1 MDAQLDAQLD
11 VGEAPRDVNAA
22 AAGTEAAI
30 SMPHDSMVTV
40 RLSEPPALH
49 VDTRSSVLATG
60 HARVASIAEKEI
72 VEVHTESIGTPDITL
87 EDVRENDTDTQ
98 EDSPRITMMDANG
111 NEVESPS
118 GSESAASRNGESRRG
133 SDSSS
138 GSEVE
143 QVNWEELEKTEEQE
157 PRSESSDDSTT
168 LLLARLEQENNLLAT
183 NPKSGIAKVQVVE
196 KQRNRS
202 QSRPPSIQHLKRLV
216 NGPTPPALRYSM
228 IPAPPMTDLEFYA
241 ALVQDYSRTAQCL
254 PTLLSKKIRS
264 GIPPPLRGVVWQ
276 SMTGARDRLLEDQFD
291 RLCGESSPYEG
302 IIGKDL
308 GRSFPGVEMF
318 RDPEGDGQRMLG
330 RVLKCFSLYDH
341 KIGYCQ
347 GLGFLVGPLL
357 MHMGDK
363 QAFCVLVR
371 LMEHYDL
378 RSCFLPDLSGL
389 HVRIHQFRE
398 LLKQHLPELSTHL
411 DILQIEPA
419 YVSQWF
425 LSFFAVTCP
434 LPMLF
439 RIYDVIFAEG
449 ASETIMRVALSLMRK
464 NEQKILACTEFEDV
478 MQLLL
483 SRGLWD
489 VYHYNADEFVNDFVS
504 LTGVVTRDSLQAL
517 EQSFKEAG
525 SVDPASPSESVGSA
539 ASRFLGR
546 LWSGS
551 NSSTKSTNLSPGLTA
566 PSRPISFL
574 RRSPSKQSIAS
585 TLNSIEGGAS
595 SDSMMSQST
604 DATSVSR
611 DSSNA
616 DGASIRTQSGM
627 VNASKSNKD
636 RNLHGQIEDL
646 LTALSE
652 MQRDHAILATQL
664 QREREEREEDRQAV
678 RSLLDGLRK
687 KASQETV
694 KSSSSDGSLETVKAT
709 PAERYLVENE
719 EASPT
724 ESDAEETNS
733 IDSASTN
740 PEPADLSALLDIV
753 EERFAEPAA
762 NRRSSLMLSRSQLR
776 DELARA
782 KERLIIEASK
792 TQEYGRQLS
801 EQQQEISNL
810 KDQVKESH
818 VHARNAHA
826 EKQRLEKQIHDLRAK
841 RSAASTP
848 DGSKDTETEWPSRSS
863 NGGLREFKL
872 GRQDSNRSGAPTF
885 NKRTSSLNM
894 ASIMARENTSPSHS
908 RAPSS
913 SDTSST
919 KTDVDTDAL
928 VLELVQ
934 AKTAEAVAKQ
944 EAEEAKAK
952 LEGLRKM
959 LGLASSDSG
968 TISLHRSSPSQPMI
982 ERSATGLGAY
992 IGKGNSNTAKENQT
1006 PASAVVA
1013 PTTSTSGGGGGGGFW
1028 GGWGKRAV
1036 SSSSNEKVGL

>member
-1 MDAQLDAQLD
+1 
-11 VGEAPRDVNAA
+11 
-22 AAGTEAAI
+22 
-30 SMPHDSMVTV
+30 MVTV
-40 RLSEPPALH
+40 RLSEPPALT
-49 VDTRSSVLATG
+49 VDTRSSVLATLPP
-60 HARVASIAEKEI
+60 RVQSLAAKNTII
-72 VEVHTESIGTPDITL
+72 VSEEVVETSDTTG
-87 EDVRENDTDTQ
+87 DVREDETDIQ

-118 GSESAASRNGESRRG
+118 GSEESAMSESRRG
-133 SDSSS
+133 SESSES
-138 GSEVE
+138 SEDGE
-143 QVNWEELEKTEEQE
+143 VNWEELEKTEEQE
-157 PRSESSDDSTT
+157 PRSESSDDSTA
-168 LLLARLEQENNLLAT
+168 LLLARLEQENNLIAS
-183 NPKSGIAKVQVVE
+183 NPKAGIAKVTVVE
-196 KQRNRS
+196 QRRRT

-241 ALVQDYSRTAQCL
+241 ALVQDYARTAQYL

-276 SMTGARDRLLEDQFD
+276 SMSGARDRLLEDQFD

-517 EQSFKEAG
+517 EASFKAAG
-525 SVDPASPSESVGSA
+525 SVDAANPSEQVGSA

-551 NSSTKSTNLSPGLTA
+551 NSSTKSVNLSPGLSA

-585 TLNSIEGGAS
+585 TLNSMEGGA

-616 DGASIRTQSGM
+616 DMASLRTQSVV
-627 VNASKSNKD
+627 VNAPKSNKD
-636 RNLHGQIEDL
+636 KNLHSQIEDL
-646 LTALSE
+646 LMALSE

-694 KSSSSDGSLETVKAT
+694 KSSDSDESLETVKAV
-709 PAERYLVENE
+709 PSQADDDSAVDVEATNE
-719 EASPT
+719 P
-724 ESDAEETNS
+724 ESDLKETSNS
-733 IDSASTN
+733 RDSASAE
-740 PEPADLSALLDIV
+740 PEPTDLSGLLDIV
-753 EERFAEPAA
+753 EERFGAPAI
-762 NRRSSLMLSRSQLR
+762 NRRSSIMQTRSQLR
-776 DELARA
+776 DELTRS
-782 KERLIIEASK
+782 KEQLIIECSK
-792 TQEYGRQLS
+792 TQEFSRQIS
-801 EQQQEISNL
+801 EHQQEISNL
-810 KDQVKESH
+810 KDQLKESH
-818 VHARNAHA
+818 NHARHAHA
-826 EKQRLEKQIHDLRAK
+826 EKQRLEKQIHDLRTKAK
-841 RSAASTP
+841 SATSTP
-848 DGSKDTETEWPSRSS
+848 DGSKDNETEWPSRTS
-863 NGGLREFKL
+863 NSGGLREFRL
-872 GRQDSNRSGAPTF
+872 GRTNSNRSVAPTY

-894 ASIMARENTSPSHS
+894 AAVMSREREESPNRT
-908 RAPSS
+908 RAPS
-913 SDTSST
+913 TASST
-919 KTDVDTDAL
+919 REKADVDNDAL

-934 AKTAEAVAKQ
+934 AKTAEAIAKQ

-952 LEGLRKM
+952 LESLKKM
-959 LGLASSDSG
+959 LNLGSG
-968 TISLHRSSPSQPMI
+968 GGAENPTIALHRSTPSQPTI
-982 ERSATGLGAY
+982 ERSVTGLGSY
-992 IGKGNSNTAKENQT
+992 LTKGAAKENVA
-1006 PASAVVA
+1006 PASATVPA
-1013 PTTSTSGGGGGGGFW
+1013 TGGGFW
-1028 GGWGKRAV
+1028 GGWGKRTV
-1036 SSSSNEKVGL
+1036 STSSTAEKVAV

>member
-1 MDAQLDAQLD
+1 MEGTARNDGEEKEVPQEVETAALDTTSSPIVEVNPQLPML
-11 VGEAPRDVNAA
+11 
-22 AAGTEAAI
+22 
-30 SMPHDSMVTV
+30 HDSMVTV
-40 RLSEPPALH
+40 RELRE
-49 VDTRSSVLATG
+49 DET
-60 HARVASIAEKEI
+60 EI
-72 VEVHTESIGTPDITL
+72 
-87 EDVRENDTDTQ
+87 Q
-98 EDSPRITMMDANG
+98 EDSPRITMMDVNG

-118 GSESAASRNGESRRG
+118 GSEESAMSRSRRG
-133 SDSSS
+133 SESSES
-138 GSEVE
+138 LEE
-143 QVNWEELEKTEEQE
+143 EVNWEELEKTEELE
-157 PRSESSDDSTT
+157 PRSESSDDSTA
-168 LLLARLEQENNLLAT
+168 LLLARLEQENNLIAS
-183 NPKSGIAKVQVVE
+183 NPKAGIAKVKVVE
-196 KQRNRS
+196 QRRRT

-241 ALVQDYSRTAQCL
+241 ALVQDYARTAQYL

-276 SMTGARDRLLEDQFD
+276 SMSGARDRLLEDQFD

-389 HVRIHQFRE
+389 HVRIYQFKE

-411 DILQIEPA
+411 DVLQIEPA

-517 EQSFKEAG
+517 EASFKATG
-525 SVDPASPSESVGSA
+525 SVDAANPSEQVGSA

-551 NSSTKSTNLSPGLTA
+551 NSSTKSVNLSPGLSA

-585 TLNSIEGGAS
+585 TLNSMEGGA

-616 DGASIRTQSGM
+616 DMASLRTQS
-627 VNASKSNKD
+627 VV
-636 RNLHGQIEDL
+636 NLHSQIEDL
-646 LTALSE
+646 LMALSE

-664 QREREEREEDRQAV
+664 QREREEREEDRQA
-678 RSLLDGLRK
+678 

-694 KSSSSDGSLETVKAT
+694 KSS
-709 PAERYLVENE
+709 
-719 EASPT
+719 
-724 ESDAEETNS
+724 ESDETDD
-733 IDSASTN
+733 DSAVDVEATNETETSTV
-740 PEPADLSALLDIV
+740 PEPTDLSGLLDIV
-753 EERFAEPAA
+753 EERFGAPAI
-762 NRRSSLMLSRSQLR
+762 NRRSSMMQTRSQLR
-776 DELARA
+776 DELTRS
-782 KERLIIEASK
+782 KEQLIIECSK
-792 TQEYGRQLS
+792 TQEFSRQIS
-801 EQQQEISNL
+801 EHQQEISNL
-810 KDQVKESH
+810 KDQLRESH
-818 VHARNAHA
+818 NHARHAHT
-826 EKQRLEKQIHDLRAK
+826 EKQRLEKQIHDLRTKAK
-841 RSAASTP
+841 SAASTP
-848 DGSKDTETEWPSRSS
+848 DGNKDNETEWPSRTS
-863 NGGLREFKL
+863 NSGGLREFRL
-872 GRQDSNRSGAPTF
+872 GRTNSNRSVAPTY

-894 ASIMARENTSPSHS
+894 AAVMSRERDESPNHT
-908 RAPSS
+908 REPS
-913 SDTSST
+913 TASST
-919 KTDVDTDAL
+919 REKADVDNDAL

-952 LEGLRKM
+952 LESLKKM
-959 LGLASSDSG
+959 LNLGSG
-968 TISLHRSSPSQPMI
+968 GGAENPTIALHRSTPSQSTI
-982 ERSATGLGAY
+982 ERSATALGSY
-992 IGKGNSNTAKENQT
+992 LTKGAAKENVA
-1006 PASAVVA
+1006 PASATVPA
-1013 PTTSTSGGGGGGGFW
+1013 TGGGFW

-1036 SSSSNEKVGL
+1036 STSSTIEKVAVQGS